1 MSLTFIFV
9 PDTTWAGLKGGN
21 GMKFYSF
28 LLSAICAFSLP
39 LQFSHACAGLLN
51 PRNEGPLRN
60 LESDLIILNAPNQVA
75 HMIEVYTLHSDE
87 LTAEDLLHLFNRIHL
102 VDLTEVELRGPNR
115 IDLRYRL
122 ASQKYAARRLLADD
136 IRLRGTVRVEVT
148 RYDHVQN
155 SLRQA
160 KVIVPT
166 LRAIF
171 EYLKLAHLMKPLSSQ
186 EAGAI
191 LILLE
196 NYSFKGFPDERDP
209 DILPY
214 MVAISDFLDPL
225 VADGE

>member
-1 MSLTFIFV
+1 
-9 PDTTWAGLKGGN
+9 
-21 GMKFYSF
+21 
-28 LLSAICAFSLP
+28 
-39 LQFSHACAGLLN
+39 
-51 PRNEGPLRN
+51 
-60 LESDLIILNAPNQVA
+60 
-75 HMIEVYTLHSDE
+75 
-87 LTAEDLLHLFNRIHL
+87 
-102 VDLTEVELRGPNR
+102 
-115 IDLRYRL
+115 
-122 ASQKYAARRLLADD
+122 
-136 IRLRGTVRVEVT
+136 
-148 RYDHVQN
+148 VQN